1 MNILDSNKDF
11 EEWMNK
17 FDRIHLSFDMD
28 CLDPSIMCCVNTK
41 VNNISTDDSAGS
53 GGILLRS
60 INSNKIYEL
69 GFYKFI
75 DTKDNSGTW
84 NNWML
89 GDGIFS
95 SFTINF

>member
-1 MNILDSNKDF
+1 LGYG
-11 EEWMNK
+11 E
-17 FDRIHLSFDMD
+17 
-28 CLDPSIMCCVNTK
+28 VNTK

-53 GGILLRS
+53 GGILLRA
-60 INSNKIYEL
+60 INSNKMYEL
-69 GFYKFI
+69 GFYKFFN
-75 DTKDNSGTW
+75 TQDNSGTW